1 MLKNRGINKVLYG
14 GDYNP
19 EQWDERTRDKDMI
32 LLDKAGIDIVTLNVF
47 AWAMIQPSE
56 NVYDFS
62 DLDSIVKRVTDK
74 GMKICMATSTAAY
87 PAWMARKYPD
97 ILRVD
102 YQGRKKK
109 FGARHN
115 ACPNSETYRKF
126 APLLAGKLAEHFK
139 DCDSIVVWHINNEY
153 SGSCYCENC
162 ERAFRGWLKGK
173 YGSLDEL
180 NRAWNSP
187 FWSHVFYDWDEIVA
201 PNELSEYQGGEKSQF
216 PGLALDYAR
225 FMSDSI
231 LQNYKDER
239 DAIKS
244 VIPDAV
250 CTTNMMNLFKGLDY
264 RKWAKEIDIASWDNY
279 PQRFTAPFYDSFA
292 HELIRG
298 LKGGKPFMLMEQSPS
313 VTNWM
318 SVNSLKR
325 PGEMRRYSYEA
336 MAHGADTLMFFQMRQ
351 SPAGTEMYHGAVID
365 HSGREDTRTFKECSL
380 FGEELKKIGDLTL
393 SGKAPSECAIIFDW
407 PTWWA
412 IEDIGGISENFKY
425 PDEILNYYRAF
436 YELNIPVDIIGSDDD
451 ISGYRI
457 VIAPSFYMVH
467 KGDRERFEDFV
478 RNGGTL
484 VFTYY
489 SGYVDE
495 NAHILK
501 GGYPGELRELI
512 GARIEESDCLYENMD
527 RFFFFVWTPP
537 HIEDTS
543 NSFTYKGKDY
553 PAKKVCDIMH
563 AEKAEVLSEF
573 REDFYKGSP
582 AITKNSLDKGNV
594 YYAATGSVPEFYG
607 KFIMDLCVEAGVK
620 DCLGNE
626 PEDEG
631 EWSGLEISLRVNDK
645 GKMYYYI
652 NHSDQAKNVMIPFD
666 CSDILKG
673 EKIGKGDM
681 AEILPGDVRLLF
693 VKM

>member
-1 MLKNRGINKVLYG
+1 MLKDRGINKVLYG

-19 EQWDERTRDKDMI
+19 EQWDEKTRDEDMI
-32 LLDKAGIDIVTLNVF
+32 LLDKVGIDIVTLNVF

-87 PAWMARKYPD
+87 PAWMAKKYPD

-102 YQGRKKK
+102 KQGRKRK

-126 APLLAGKLAEHFK
+126 SPLLAKKLAEHFK

-153 SGSCYCENC
+153 SGNCYCENC
-162 ERAFRGWLKGK
+162 ERAFRKWLKEK
-173 YGSLDEL
+173 YGDLDEL

-216 PGLALDYAR
+216 PGLTLDYAR

-231 LQNYKDER
+231 LQNYRDER

-244 VIPDAV
+244 VIPDAI

-279 PQRFTAPFYDSFA
+279 PQRFTAPFYDAFV

-318 SVNSLKR
+318 PVNSLKR
-325 PGEMRRYSYEA
+325 PGEMRKYSYEA

-365 HSGREDTRTFKECSL
+365 HSGRDDTRTFKECSL
-380 FGEELKKIGDLTL
+380 LGEELKKIGDATL
-393 SGKAPSECAIIFDW
+393 SGIAPSECAIIFDW

-436 YELNIPVDIIGSDDD
+436 YEQNIPVDIIGSDDD
-451 ISGYRI
+451 ISGYRL

-467 KGDRERFEDFV
+467 KGDSKRFEAFV
-478 RNGGTL
+478 KNGGTM
-484 VFTYY
+484 VFTFY

-501 GGYPGELRELI
+501 GGYPGELGELI
-512 GARIEESDCLYENMD
+512 GARIEESDCLYENTD

-543 NSFTYKGKDY
+543 NSFAYNGKEY
-553 PAKKVCDIMH
+553 TARKVCDIMH
-563 AEKAEVLSEF
+563 AETAEVLSEF
-573 REDFYKGSP
+573 KEDFYKGSP
-582 AITKNSLDKGNV
+582 AITKNSMSKGSV
-594 YYAATGSVPEFYG
+594 YYVATDSTPDFYSD
-607 KFIMDLCVEAGVK
+607 FIRDLCIEKGVK
-620 DCLGNE
+620 DCLYNE
-626 PEDEG
+626 PKGAG
-631 EWSGLEISLRVNDK
+631 EWSGLEISVRVNDK
-645 GKMYYYI
+645 GKMYYFI
-652 NHSDQAKNVMIPFD
+652 NHSDRAKKVMIPFD
-666 CSDILKG
+666 CTDILKG
-673 EKIGKGDM
+673 EKIKKGDQ
-681 AEILPGDVRLLF
+681 AEIMPKDVRLLLTE
-693 VKM
+693 K